1 MSIDMIVKT
10 LLGLSP
16 VLMLLAMLV
25 YLDSW
30 KLVDFSRILQ
40 LLAVGGLLATAARVI
55 NGSAMSLTHLD
66 LPSYGRYVAPFIE
79 ESLKAGIL
87 IYLFLRNRIGF
98 MVDAAIV
105 GFTIGAGFGVVEN
118 VYYLQ
123 GFPQASLGV
132 WLSRGFGT
140 AVMHGGA
147 TAVFGVVAQ
156 SLTERHARLNPAL
169 YLPGLLIAVVAH
181 GVFNGLADLPVIATA
196 GALVILLLT
205 LLLVFAKSEHEIHTW
220 LLTDYESH
228 AHLLEDIQSGKFRH
242 EEGGRFIL
250 DLVRHYNEFVVAD
263 AFAYVRLHTE
273 LVLRFDRLEMAR
285 EKGETV
291 PFVEEEWQKSFNELH
306 GLERKI
312 GKTALLSIWPHLHFS
327 RRELWE
333 LYEIEHQAN
342 HRHHHRHIAAGK
354 GGGA

>member
-1 MSIDMIVKT
+1 MPIDMIVKT

-16 VLMLLAMLV
+16 VLMLLAVLV

-30 KLVDFSRILQ
+30 KLVDLSRILQ
-40 LLAVGGLLATAARVI
+40 MLVIGGLLATGARLI
-55 NGSAMSLTHLD
+55 NGEALSLTHLE
-66 LPSYGRYVAPFIE
+66 LPTYGLYVAPILE
-79 ESLKAGIL
+79 ESLKAGVL
-87 IYLFLRNRIGF
+87 IYLFIRNRIGF
-98 MVDAAIV
+98 MVDAAII

-118 VYYLQ
+118 LYYLQ
-123 GFPQASLGV
+123 GFPLASLGV

-147 TAVFGVVAQ
+147 TAIFGVIAQ
-156 SLTERHARLNPAL
+156 SLTERHARFNPAL

-181 GVFNGLADLPVIATA
+181 GVFNGVADLPTVATA
-196 GALVILLLT
+196 GALVVLLLT
-205 LLLVFAKSEHEIHTW
+205 LLLVFAKSEHKIHTW

-228 AHLLEDIQSGKFRH
+228 EHLLEHILSGKFQH

-250 DLVRHYNEFVVAD
+250 DLARHFNESVVAD
-263 AFAYVRLHTE
+263 AFSYVRLHTE

-291 PFVEEEWQKSFNELH
+291 PFVEQEWQKSFNELH
-306 GLERKI
+306 RLERKI
-312 GKTALLSIWPHLHFS
+312 GKAALLSIWPHLHFS

-333 LYEIEHQAN
+333 LYEIEHQAS
-342 HRHHHRHIAAGK
+342 HHHRHVVAGK
-354 GGGA
+354 DTGT